1 MLSQLLKFV
10 RSFFSTF
17 LPAYKLWLSE
27 WAEVCWARCHN
38 FSSVTTSCQS
48 NIHPKAFRQ
57 GWSGQIQEGEH
68 AGLWHKLDPQE
79 FVLNQ
84 CCHELSIH
92 WRKNINAVLKMLLLL
107 GGCRLCGNN
116 LEIFRRE
123 QKADSCGLLI
133 RLMLQVW
140 FILPSL
146 PAPQMDQ
153 NPTHSEQSGSKMGL
167 RRDNIPAPRIS
178 PGWFLEWLY
187 HQNIPHPSLLWN
199 TTSMLKS
206 REEGQTTQI
215 ASFKCMK
222 YSLKWGSDG

>member
-116 LEIFRRE
+116 LEIFRGR
-123 QKADSCGLLI
+123 QKADSWSLLI

-140 FILPSL
+140 FILPSSQL
-146 PAPQMDQ
+146 PKWTRTRHTVNRVGRKWASDGIIFPPPGSAPVGFWSDCIIKIS
-153 NPTHSEQSGSKMGL
+153 PTHHSYE
-167 RRDNIPAPRIS
+167 IPRQCSNQEKKIKLHKLQVLNACR
-178 PGWFLEWLY
+178 
-187 HQNIPHPSLLWN
+187 
-199 TTSMLKS
+199 
-206 REEGQTTQI
+206 
-215 ASFKCMK
+215 
-222 YSLKWGSDG
+222 KWGSDG